1 MIIYPAIDI
10 RAGRVVRLRQGD
22 PAHQTIYADDPVEV
36 ACRCRDEGA
45 QWLHVVN
52 LDGAFSGAA
61 PGMEVLTRLAML
73 GLPVQFGGGLRS
85 LDDAQRALEA
95 GASRVVLGTLAVEQ
109 PEQAGEAVSRFGKE
123 AVAVALDA
131 RDGLVATRGWQA
143 RSAWRPA
150 DLGQRLAVLGVRHV
164 LYTDISRD
172 GELGGVNV
180 EATAALARETGLA
193 VIASGGI
200 ASLDDIRAL
209 KAASAL
215 TSGQGCIA
223 GAVIGQALYTGAI
236 ALPEAI
242 RLASGRLHGSIQ
254 EGEEV

>member
-1 MIIYPAIDI
+1 MIVYPAIDI

-22 PAHQTIYADDPVEV
+22 PARQTVYANDPVEV
-36 ACRCRDEGA
+36 ACRWRDEGA

-52 LDGAFSGAA
+52 LDGTFGEAA
-61 PGMEVLTRLAML
+61 LSADVLARLAAL

-85 LDDAQRALEA
+85 LADAQRALEA

-109 PEQAGEAVSRFGKE
+109 PERAGEAVARFGRE
-123 AVAVALDA
+123 AVAVALDT

-150 DLGQRLAVLGVRHV
+150 DLGQRLATLGVRHV
-164 LYTDISRD
+164 LYTDIARD
-172 GELGGVNV
+172 GELRGVNV

-209 KAASAL
+209 KAAGAL
-215 TSGQGCIA
+215 TSGQGYIA
-223 GAVIGQALYTGAI
+223 GAVIGQALYTGAV

-242 RLASGRLHGSIQ
+242 RLASG
-254 EGEEV
+254 